1 MEWKVEIQQKLIEA
15 TNQRKIGTELKKLA
29 KLLLNGDTSFILV
42 YSSSRDTYFT
52 ILFKEKMSILTA
64 QLLLKNGYKQF
75 YLNNK

>member
-1 MEWKVEIQQKLIEA
+1 MEWKVEIQQKLIQA

-29 KLLLNGDTSFILV
+29 KLLLNGDTRFILV